1 MNKKNLLRKLAS
13 NQKNVRFSDA
23 LIIAESVGFQL
34 KRVSGSH
41 HILAKPE
48 IAELLNF
55 QEVNG
60 QAKPYQ
66 VKQLVKLIEKYDL
79 QIEE

>member
-1 MNKKNLLRKLAS
+1 LRYRSTVALCSYALS
-13 NQKNVRFSDA
+13 GGFYEAFRAGHTLVLTHFVSPINVLNQVPF
-23 LIIAESVGFQL
+23 G
-34 KRVSGSH
+34 
-41 HILAKPE
+41 